1 MTSGPSPARPQPT
14 RVVVA
19 TTAMLSFISLWR
31 AAAIVLGDLGSSA
44 FYAGGIAEQAVG
56 RAAPWFVLGVM
67 LFSYCVRAIY
77 LESSIMFVRG
87 GVYRVVKE
95 AMGGTMAKI
104 SVSALLFDYVLT
116 GPISAVSAGLYIIGL
131 LGALLGHYGM
141 SLPMQRDQL
150 AAGFAMFVIVYF
162 WWRNTQGLHESSSD
176 ALRIIQIT
184 TVMVVMLL
192 LWSAVTL
199 LMRGGNLAPLPV
211 AENLSFTEEA
221 LGWLKHTRFPA
232 ITAIALLIGL
242 GHSFLAMSG
251 YESLGQVYREI
262 ESPKAKN
269 LQKTALVVFV
279 YSVVF
284 TTSVSFLAS
293 ALIPDDVRPHF
304 YDNLISGIAMHLAGP
319 VELRLA
325 FQTFVVVVG
334 FLILAAGVNTA
345 IVGSN
350 AVLNRVSEDGVLPG
364 WFRQP
369 HKRFGTTY
377 RFLNL
382 IACFQLV
389 TVLVSGG
396 HIYIL
401 GEAYAF
407 GVIWSF
413 SLQAIAL
420 LVLRRTSPGHRE
432 WRVPLN
438 IRIGKNEVPVG
449 LAAITLALLSVA
461 VINLFTKQVATI
473 SGASFTLLLFVG
485 FAVSERATARRQ
497 ASGDHKLDQFQLQ
510 PSADV
515 TEEDLAV
522 RPGSVLVPVR
532 DPNNLTHLKWVFQGK
547 DAGDRDIIVM
557 TVRLLQ
563 GPNSGFRDF
572 DSARLF
578 RDYEQ
583 GLFTRVVSVAER
595 DGRHV
600 KLLVVP
606 STNASDAI
614 TQTAV
619 RLRSTEIVVGESAK
633 FSGAQM
639 SQMLGEAWDR
649 IEKND
654 NVRARL
660 TVCRR
665 DGGTEAY
672 QLGAHAPHLSPEDIE
687 LIHRLWLDAV
697 SKYGL
702 DVHHGDVVRTALE
715 DLAGGMTADD
725 RQRAVERVGSHLL
738 RRRLGRT
745 ETDGAA
751 DDAATAAGAPAPA
764 APPEPA
770 DPVAH

>member
-1 MTSGPSPARPQPT
+1 MIPNPSPSRIQPT

-56 RAAPWFVLGVM
+56 KAAPWFILGVM

-131 LGALLGHYGM
+131 VSAVLGHWGLT
-141 SLPMQRDQL
+141 LPMDRDKL
-150 AAGFAMFVIVYF
+150 AAGFAALVIVYF

-176 ALRIIQIT
+176 ALRIIQVT
-184 TVMVVMLL
+184 TVMVVILL

-199 LMRGGNLAPLPV
+199 LMRGGHLAPPPV
-211 AENLSFTEEA
+211 LENLHFTDEA

-232 ITAIALLIGL
+232 ITAVALLIGF

-262 ESPKAKN
+262 EAPKAKN
-269 LQKTALVVFV
+269 LQKAAMVVFV

-284 TTSVSFLAS
+284 TGSVSLLGS
-293 ALIPDDVRPHF
+293 ALIPDDVRPQF
-304 YDNLISGIAMHLAGP
+304 YDNLISGIAMHLVGP

-325 FQTFVVVVG
+325 FQVFVVVVG
-334 FLILAAGVNTA
+334 FLILASAVNTA

-369 HKRFGTTY
+369 HRRYGTTY

-389 TVLVSGG
+389 TVVLSGG

-420 LVLRRTSPGHRE
+420 LVLRRTSPGPRE

-438 IRIGKNEVPVG
+438 LRVGRHELPVG
-449 LAAITLALLSVA
+449 LAAITLSLLSVA
-461 VINLFTKQVATI
+461 VVNLFTKEVATI
-473 SGASFTLLLFVG
+473 SGAAFTILLFVG
-485 FAVSERATARRQ
+485 FTVSERATARRR
-497 ASGDHKLDQFQLQ
+497 ASDDHKLDQFQLQ
-510 PSADV
+510 PAADV
-515 TEEDLAV
+515 TQEDLAV
-522 RPGSVLVPVR
+522 KPGSVLVPVR
-532 DPNNLTHLKWVFQGK
+532 DPNTLRHLKWALEAK
-547 DAGDRDIIVM
+547 DDAERDIIVM

-583 GLFTRVVSVAER
+583 GLFTKVVSVAER
-595 DGRHV
+595 NGRHV

-606 STNASDAI
+606 STNPSDAI
-614 TQTAV
+614 AQTAV
-619 RLRSTEIVVGESAK
+619 RLRSTEIVIGESAK

-639 SQMLGEAWDR
+639 AQMLGEAWDR
-649 IEKND
+649 IEKDD

-660 TVCRR
+660 IVCLR
-665 DGGTEAY
+665 DGGTEVY
-672 QLGAHAPHLSPEDIE
+672 QLGPHAPHLTPEDLE
-687 LIHRLWLDAV
+687 LIHKLWLDAV
-697 SKYGL
+697 SQYGL
-702 DVHHGDVVRTALE
+702 DVHHRDVVRTALE
-715 DLAGGMTADD
+715 DLAGEMSAEA
-725 RQRAVERVGSHLL
+725 RQRAVERVGQHLA
-738 RRRLGRT
+738 RRRPALSPPDSTPTRT
-745 ETDGAA
+745 
-751 DDAATAAGAPAPA
+751 
-764 APPEPA
+764 
-770 DPVAH
+770 